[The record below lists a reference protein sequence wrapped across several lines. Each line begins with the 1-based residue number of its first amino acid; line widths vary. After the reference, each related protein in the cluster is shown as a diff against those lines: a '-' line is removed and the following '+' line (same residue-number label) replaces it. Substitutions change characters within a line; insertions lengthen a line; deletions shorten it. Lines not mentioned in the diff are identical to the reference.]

1 MRFLIAVLLAV
12 FSFSVPSFAGQI
24 SGNFKFPSD
33 IAVSAGKIYVVDG
46 LNGRIVVL
54 NKNGDEVGTIKADNP
69 YGISVDGSGIY
80 VASQSGKVLI
90 FSKDGKLKKS
100 IDVSGR
106 PIDVV
111 RVGNNLWIT
120 DGKNNCVKIV
130 SIKSGKVIKQIGEK
144 GSVPGD
150 FVSPFMIA
158 TDGKNVYVVDSIN
171 ARVEVFDKNG
181 NFLRVFGD
189 FGVEEGDFYRPKGIA
204 VFNGEVAVS
213 DVVNGAVQLF
223 NPYGAFDGVVA
234 KGLQY
239 PISIA
244 YDAGVLYVLEPL
256 KNKILTFNVQGV
268 K

>member
-1 MRFLIAVLLAV
+1 MRFLIAVLFTIV
-12 FSFSVPSFAGQI
+12 SFAVPSFAGEI

-33 IAVSAGKIYVVDG
+33 IAVSSNRIYVVDG

-54 NKNGDEVGTIKADNP
+54 SKEGKQLSTIKTENP
-69 YGISVDGSGIY
+69 YGIYVDADNIY
-80 VASQSGKVLI
+80 VASQSGKVFV
-90 FSKDGKLKKS
+90 FSKDGELKKT

-111 RVGNNLWIT
+111 KLGNNLWIT
-120 DGKNNCVKIV
+120 DAKNDCVKVV
-130 SIKSGKVIKQIGEK
+130 SLETGKLIKKIGEK

-150 FVSPFMIA
+150 FVSPFMLA
-158 TDGKNVYVVDSIN
+158 TDGKDVYVVDSIN
-171 ARVEVFDKNG
+171 ARVEVFDKDG
-181 NFLRVFGD
+181 NFVRTFGD
-189 FGVEEGDFYRPKGIA
+189 FGVEEGDLYRPKGIA

>member
-1 MRFLIAVLLAV
+1 MRFLIAMLFAV
-12 FSFSVPSFAGQI
+12 ISFVTPSFAGEI

-54 NKNGDEVGTIKADNP
+54 DKNGNVIGMIKADNP
-69 YGISVDGSGIY
+69 YGIFVDGDGIY
-80 VASQSGKVLI
+80 VASQSGKILV
-90 FSKDGKLKKS
+90 FSKEGKLKKS
-100 IDVSGR
+100 IDISGR
-106 PIDVV
+106 LIDVV
-111 RVGNNLWIT
+111 RLGNNLWVT
-120 DGKNNCVKIV
+120 DAKNNCVKVV
-130 SIKSGKVIKQIGEK
+130 SLKSGKVVKQIGEK
-144 GSVPGD
+144 GSIPGD
-150 FVSPFMIA
+150 FVSPFMIG

-171 ARVEVFDKNG
+171 ARIEVFDKDG

-189 FGVEEGDFYRPKGIA
+189 FGVEEGDFFRPKGIA

-234 KGLQY
+234 RGLQY